1 MSDQKLTIKT
11 QQRKITVNNLDI
23 PVLLFSVFKV
33 FGITHNNIL
42 IGQHFDITQHR
53 RGLVTLLET

>member
-11 QQRKITVNNLDI
+11 QQRIIIINDLDI